1 MIFSAMLVHP
11 TVAIR
16 PAPLIRL
23 GAMAPIH
30 LLPLGE
36 KESSALTPLQIA
48 TWRYLRDAGA
58 TFFLLPLW
66 EKVAERS
73 SVG

>member
-1 MIFSAMLVHP
+1 MMVHP

-16 PAPLIRL
+16 PAPLIRV
-23 GAMAPIH
+23 GAVAPIH
-30 LLPLGE
+30 LLPQGE
-36 KESSALTPLQIA
+36 KEERGAGVPQVPPDGDLLRR
-48 TWRYLRDAGA
+48 WRW
-58 TFFLLPLW
+58 TSLLPLW